1 LRKLKGLAEEATE
14 TAQRI
19 KAQTLWRES
28 RREQTHEAAAPQL
41 GHRRHSTINVP
52 QFLQQQKRFR
62 YFSFSLPF
70 CFEFVLMVVFGGGA
84 VG

>member
-28 RREQTHEAAAPQL
+28 RREQAHEAAAPSPGIGATTQ
-41 GHRRHSTINVP
+41 STFPNFSSNKKGFAI
-52 QFLQQQKRFR
+52 FL
-62 YFSFSLPF
+62 SLCLF
-70 CFEFVLMVVFGGGA
+70 ASNLC
-84 VG
+84 